1 MLAVDVRAG
10 DLSVEFEDEKG
21 IALDQTTPVPS
32 YLRRGNIREI
42 ELKKAAPV
50 VAEAAFTSALVFPEN
65 LRETKLHSFYFFCF
79 TCFIIKKA

>member
-1 MLAVDVRAG
+1 
-10 DLSVEFEDEKG
+10 
-21 IALDQTTPVPS
+21 
-32 YLRRGNIREI
+32 
-42 ELKKAAPV
+42 LKKAAPV